1 MPRRQG
7 RAVYLRACAGE
18 AGRMPG
24 LPYAARVVE
33 SANADAAEC
42 AAGLPGVPFEPA
54 VGWGGEWE
62 HGNDRAGD
70 SRPEQPALPE
80 LHQLPPESTWLQCEP
95 GLIQMRLLLALLLMV
110 PAFAQQPDPPTKT
123 GDQTAQAPAKAPDKP
138 ADKPAD
144 TTQSP
149 APTAEQW
156 FIGSVDFGYRWLSDI
171 RSEEHTSEL
180 QPLTH

>member
-1 MPRRQG
+1 MF
-7 RAVYLRACAGE
+7 
-18 AGRMPG
+18 G
-24 LPYAARVVE
+24 LPHAARLVE
-33 SANADAAEC
+33 SENADAAEC
-42 AAGLPGVPFEPA
+42 TAGVPGMPFEPA
-54 VGWGGEWE
+54 IGGDGAKWGF
-62 HGNDRAGD
+62 GNGRAGD

-144 TTQSP
+144 TTQHCAS
-149 APTAEQW
+149 QW
-156 FIGSVDFGYRWLSDI
+156 PVGRARI
-171 RSEEHTSEL
+171 
-180 QPLTH
+180 P